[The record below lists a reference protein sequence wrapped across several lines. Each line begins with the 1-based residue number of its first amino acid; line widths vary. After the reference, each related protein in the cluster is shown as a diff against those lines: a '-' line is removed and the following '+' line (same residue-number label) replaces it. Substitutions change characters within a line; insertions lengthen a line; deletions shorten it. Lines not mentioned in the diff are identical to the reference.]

1 MDPVNPSP
9 SPAAPQPD
17 EKQPWTPP
25 VLKKMDI
32 EETAIGSAQNIDL
45 DGTS

>member
-32 EETAIGSAQNIDL
+32 EETAIGSAQNIDR
-45 DGTS
+45 DGMS

>member
-1 MDPVNPSP
+1 MDPASTPP
-9 SPAAPQPD
+9 TDPQSV

-25 VLKKMDI
+25 VLKKLDI

-45 DGTS
+45 DGAS